1 MPSVRS
7 SRPGASH
14 WEPFVHGFGQR
25 RFAGCGGSRH
35 HGVSRLAGALHAR
48 GHWAQRQ
55 TLERLAQA
63 ALSQAVEHRSRVAFE
78 GLVEIRSLMRD
89 GTFARLD
96 AEDLQALRTALESL
110 DQYAPRNDE

>member
-1 MPSVRS
+1 MASD
-7 SRPGASH
+7 RPDSAL
-14 WEPFVHGFGQR
+14 VTMAYR
-25 RFAGCGGSRH
+25 VYA
-35 HGVSRLAGALHAR
+35 VALHAR

-63 ALSQAVEHRSRVAFE
+63 ALSQAVEQRLRVAFE

-96 AEDLQALRTALESL
+96 ADDLQALRSALESL
-110 DQYAPRNDE
+110 DRYAPRSAE